1 MKLRSTLRKAT
12 ELGIGLSALATL
24 VLAGCGGGGASSNG
38 GVAATQVSGV
48 AAKGIIKYAV
58 VTAYELDTHGNI
70 VRTVGNS
77 ETDATGKYSLT
88 IGSSY
93 TGGPIKLVLTPKS
106 DGSTLMV
113 CDVAAGCGTDPVTN
127 NTVVFGGDVHL
138 PPAFALAAYQP
149 SVSLTNATVTS
160 QITPYTNMVAA
171 NVQSAVQAGATLNN
185 DLVSIAT
192 SKISTLVG
200 VNISTTEP
208 VDITNASAVAAAS
221 ANSLQYGAFNAAIGD
236 IAFANSNGFASG
248 VQAVADAFADGQ
260 FDSSDAVT
268 IADITTA
275 VQSEVT
281 TTPTLSTTSN
291 TAGTASVT
299 DQLTVIADSTTSGTY
314 SPTPTATATMSPL
327 AQAKALV
334 SQTRTWVTQI
344 AALQTPAAAFG
355 NNVSIAG
362 AVLNSNSAVLGGVF
376 GQMLGQALNT
386 VQMTAST
393 TGLAAQTYTYPIS
406 YWNGTAMVSGTGS
419 VVVSVASNNTLTLT
433 LPSATTAGVT
443 TTGTVTT
450 TIPSSILGVPTT
462 SLNLGTTNT
471 MTITGTASMSS
482 PAARITLNN
491 ATLSVALKA
500 AGNTSNMMASNIAS
514 LGINGDITMEA
525 NGVSF
530 NGTGEFD
537 LVANSVANA
546 VKPFSLS
553 KIALGGT
560 FTDNTTTPASSANAS
575 ASVTFNNAATFDVIG
590 LLSHQPVVWVNSWQS
605 GDPFGVATA
614 FAAANPGTTLQSGSY
629 NQYDNQT
636 CGYYQDASGLY
647 NYGCYLGDTFGLTA
661 KIQSAFS
668 ASYPTANGIQN
679 AWANYDATY
688 GTNYGGMLTFPDFES
703 ASNFANVTITVSSNV
718 ALAGNPA
725 ATLTVTA
732 NRTAYGS
739 SANPFAGDVVALL
752 AFNGQSV
759 KFQASNTGT
768 TAGTL
773 TITNPD
779 GVAMVLSGTAG
790 SATGTVS
797 ASGTQVG
804 TISTSGGIKTINYTD
819 GTFESLH

>member
-1 MKLRSTLRKAT
+1 MKLGPTLRQTA
-12 ELGIGLSALATL
+12 EFGIGLTAIATL
-24 VLAGCGGGGASSNG
+24 MLAGCGGGGSSSADG
-38 GVAATQVSGV
+38 GVAATKVSGV
-48 AAKGIIKYAV
+48 AAKGIIKYAL
-58 VTAYELDTHGNI
+58 VTAYELDAQGNI

-93 TGGPIKLVLTPKS
+93 AGGPIKLELTPKS

-113 CDVAAGCGTDPVTN
+113 CDVATGCGTGIA
-127 NTVVFGGDVHL
+127 FGQDYPL

-149 SVSLTNATVTS
+149 SVSKTNATVTS

-185 DLVSIAT
+185 DLVSLAT

-236 IAFANSNGFASG
+236 IAFADGNGFASG
-248 VQAVADAFADGQ
+248 VQAAAEAFADGQ

-275 VQSEVT
+275 VQTEVT
-281 TTPTLSTTSN
+281 TAPTLSTTTN

-299 DQLTVIADSTTSGTY
+299 DQLTVISDSTTSGTY
-314 SPTPTATATMSPL
+314 TPAATATATMTPL

-344 AALQTPAAAFG
+344 AALQTPATAFG

-386 VQMTAST
+386 VQMAAAST
-393 TGLAAQTYTYPIS
+393 AGLAKQTYTYPIN
-406 YWNGTAMVSGTGS
+406 YWNGTAMVSGSGS
-419 VVVSVASNNTLTLT
+419 VVVSVASNGTLTLT
-433 LPSATTAGVT
+433 LPSTVTAGVT
-443 TTGTVTT
+443 TAGTVTT
-450 TIPSSILGVPTT
+450 TIPSSILGVQTT
-462 SLNLGTTNT
+462 SLNLGTTNA
-471 MTITGTASMSS
+471 MTVTGAASMSTPTAS
-482 PAARITLNN
+482 SITINN
-491 ATLSVALKA
+491 ATLNLALKTA
-500 AGNTSNMMASNIAS
+500 INSSTLGNSESNIAS
-514 LGINGDITMEA
+514 LGIDGDITMAA

-530 NGTGEFD
+530 NGTGTFAM
-537 LVANSVANA
+537 VANNVANA

-553 KIALGGT
+553 KIALSGT

-590 LLSHQPVVWVNSWQS
+590 LLSHQPVVWVGTWQP
-605 GDPFGVATA
+605 GDPFGIAPAYANA
-614 FAAANPGTTLQSGSY
+614 FSGDTLMYGYYDSY
-629 NQYDNQT
+629 SNQT
-636 CGYYQDASGLY
+636 CGQGAVNGWGCASGDY
-647 NYGCYLGDTFGLTA
+647 FGLTT

-703 ASNFANVTITVSSNV
+703 ASNFANVTVTVSSNV

-739 SANPFAGDVVALL
+739 SAKPFAGDVVALL

-790 SATGTVS
+790 STTGTVS

-804 TISTSGGIKTINYTD
+804 TISASGGITTITYTD
-819 GTFESLH
+819 GSFESLN